1 MSRKTFKRILSIG
14 VCTLV
19 LSMSLYYTEK
29 AHAIAG
35 PSDRQ
40 YVENPNPHI
49 IVNVTGTDQN
59 GNSILPHYIEVNVKM
74 GQTLSKEEILDY
86 IARNLN
92 SSVGGESKNV
102 QYSNIEFNESAYLK
116 RQLDDGKTEE
126 IAIDNDGVTV
136 PKDGPNKFWIDVP
149 VTCTVT
155 PIVTETHEVRW
166 GTPVAISHRIYF
178 VEESSGKVLDE
189 YTNLHTADSELNGY
203 RVGDYITDYALSKSA
218 YEAFLNSRL
227 DKEGY
232 KLQHRISTNVRQ
244 NLQIN
249 KLIFNYDFNEE
260 NIYYQIGNIRPLL
273 SRSSA
278 EVESDIITERYYVS
292 KNAKSL
298 ARTESTIS
306 IKMVDAKTEQPLFN
320 HTLTGYQLV
329 TVSHVYNRLFEENL
343 IPTTKS
349 GERYFIQNM
358 KKTAEQ
364 EYTVYLSETPYSKEN
379 APVISYDAR
388 PVDWDYHSGASGSLE
403 NQPNIYTEED
413 STEFLGNKPQAA
425 CYPNK
430 QFACENTDSKYNY
443 SYLEK

>member
-74 GQTLSKEEILDY
+74 GQTLSKKEILDY

-102 QYSNIEFNESAYLK
+102 QYSNIEFKESAYLK

-126 IAIDNDGVTV
+126 IAIDNDGVII

-149 VTCTVT
+149 VTCTVNSIT
-155 PIVTETHEVRW
+155 PKLHKVEW
-166 GTPVAISHRIYF
+166 GTPISVLHYIQF
-178 VEESSGKVLDE
+178 VDKTTGKTLEDFKTIDFAE
-189 YTNLHTADSELNGY
+189 IDLGIRHTGDS
-203 RVGDYITDYALSKSA
+203 ITDKELYNSA
-218 YEAFLNSRL
+218 YSAFLRSKL
-227 DKEGY
+227 TKQGY
-232 KLQHRISTNVRQ
+232 QFQYRISTDVQQ
-244 NLQIN
+244 NLQVTK
-249 KLIFNYDFNEE
+249 KLYNYDVNEE
-260 NIYYQIGNIRPLL
+260 LIHYQIENNRPTLNL
-273 SRSSA
+273 SNEA
-278 EVESDIITERYYVS
+278 ETDIFFERYYVS
-292 KNAKSL
+292 RDGDSL

-320 HTLTGYQLV
+320 HTLTGYQLS
-329 TVSHVYNRLFEENL
+329 TVSNIYNRLFEENL

-349 GERYFIQNM
+349 GEKYFIQNM

-364 EYTVYLSETPYSKEN
+364 EYTVYLSETPYSEEN

>member
-1 MSRKTFKRILSIG
+1 
-14 VCTLV
+14 
-19 LSMSLYYTEK
+19 MSLYYTEK

-40 YVENPNPHI
+40 YVEKPNPHI

-102 QYSNIEFNESAYLK
+102 QYSNIEFKESAYLK
-116 RQLDDGKTEE
+116 RQLDDRKIEE

-149 VTCTVT
+149 VTCTVNSIT
-155 PIVTETHEVRW
+155 PKLHKVEW
-166 GTPVAISHRIYF
+166 GTPISVLHYVQF
-178 VEESSGKVLDE
+178 VDKTTGKTLEDFKTIDFAE
-189 YTNLHTADSELNGY
+189 IDLGIRHTGDSITGKELYN
-203 RVGDYITDYALSKSA
+203 SA
-218 YEAFLNSRL
+218 YSAFLRSKL
-227 DKEGY
+227 TKQGY
-232 KLQHRISTNVRQ
+232 QFQYRISTDVQQ
-244 NLQIN
+244 NLQVTK
-249 KLIFNYDFNEE
+249 KLYNYDVNEE
-260 NIYYQIGNIRPLL
+260 LINYQIENNRPTLNL
-273 SRSSA
+273 SNEA
-278 EVESDIITERYYVS
+278 ETDIFFERYYVS
-292 KNAKSL
+292 RDGDSL

-306 IKMVDAKTEQPLFN
+306 IKMVDSKTEQALFN
-320 HTLTGYQLV
+320 HTLTGYQLA
-329 TVSHVYNRLFEENL
+329 TVSNVYNRLFEENL

-349 GERYFIQNM
+349 GEKYFIQNM

-430 QFACENTDSKYNY
+430 QFACENTDSTYNY

>member
-74 GQTLSKEEILDY
+74 GQTLSKKEILDY

-102 QYSNIEFNESAYLK
+102 QYSNIEFKESAYLK

-149 VTCTVT
+149 VTCTVNSIT
-155 PIVTETHEVRW
+155 PKLHKVEW
-166 GTPVAISHRIYF
+166 GTPISVLHYVQF
-178 VEESSGKVLDE
+178 VDKTTGKTLEDFKTIDFAE
-189 YTNLHTADSELNGY
+189 IDLGIRHTGDS
-203 RVGDYITDYALSKSA
+203 ITDKELYNSA
-218 YEAFLNSRL
+218 YSAFLRSKL
-227 DKEGY
+227 TKQGY
-232 KLQHRISTNVRQ
+232 QFQYRISTDVQQ
-244 NLQIN
+244 NLQVTK
-249 KLIFNYDFNEE
+249 KLYNYDVNEE
-260 NIYYQIGNIRPLL
+260 LINYQIENNRPTLNL
-273 SRSSA
+273 SNEA
-278 EVESDIITERYYVS
+278 ETDIFFERYYVS
-292 KNAKSL
+292 RDGDSL

-320 HTLTGYQLV
+320 HTLTGYQLS
-329 TVSHVYNRLFEENL
+329 TVSNVYNRLFEENL

-349 GERYFIQNM
+349 GEKYFIQNM

-364 EYTVYLSETPYSKEN
+364 EYTVYLSETPYSEEN

-413 STEFLGNKPQAA
+413 ST
-425 CYPNK
+425 K
-430 QFACENTDSKYNY
+430 QTSILFFGIVDIYNRLDSLN
-443 SYLEK
+443 L

>member
-1 MSRKTFKRILSIG
+1 
-14 VCTLV
+14 
-19 LSMSLYYTEK
+19 MSLYYTEK

-74 GQTLSKEEILDY
+74 GQTLSKKEILDY

-102 QYSNIEFNESAYLK
+102 QYSNIEFKESAYLK

-126 IAIDNDGVTV
+126 IAIDNDGVII

-149 VTCTVT
+149 VTCTVNSIT
-155 PIVTETHEVRW
+155 PKLHKVEW
-166 GTPVAISHRIYF
+166 GTPISVLHYIQF
-178 VEESSGKVLDE
+178 VDKTTGKTLEDFKTIDFAE
-189 YTNLHTADSELNGY
+189 IDLGIRHTGDS
-203 RVGDYITDYALSKSA
+203 ITDKELYNSA
-218 YEAFLNSRL
+218 YSAFLRSKL
-227 DKEGY
+227 TKQGY
-232 KLQHRISTNVRQ
+232 QFQYRISTDVQQ
-244 NLQIN
+244 NLQVTK
-249 KLIFNYDFNEE
+249 KLYNYDVNEE
-260 NIYYQIGNIRPLL
+260 LINYQIENNRPTLNL
-273 SRSSA
+273 SNEA
-278 EVESDIITERYYVS
+278 ETDIFFERYYIS
-292 KNAKSL
+292 RDGDSL

-320 HTLTGYQLV
+320 HTLTGYQLS
-329 TVSHVYNRLFEENL
+329 TVSNIYNRLFEENL

-349 GERYFIQNM
+349 GEKYFIQNM

-364 EYTVYLSETPYSKEN
+364 EYTVYLSETPYSEEN

>member
-1 MSRKTFKRILSIG
+1 
-14 VCTLV
+14 
-19 LSMSLYYTEK
+19 MSLYYTEK

-74 GQTLSKEEILDY
+74 GQTLSKKEILDY

-102 QYSNIEFNESAYLK
+102 QYSNIEFKESAYLK

-126 IAIDNDGVTV
+126 IAIDNDSVTV

-149 VTCTVT
+149 VTCTVNSIT
-155 PIVTETHEVRW
+155 PKLHKVEW
-166 GTPVAISHRIYF
+166 GTPISVLHYVQF
-178 VEESSGKVLDE
+178 VDKTTGKTLEDFKTIDFAE
-189 YTNLHTADSELNGY
+189 IDLGIRHTGDS
-203 RVGDYITDYALSKSA
+203 ITDKELYNSA
-218 YEAFLNSRL
+218 YSAFLRSKL
-227 DKEGY
+227 TKQGY
-232 KLQHRISTNVRQ
+232 QFQYRISTDVQQ
-244 NLQIN
+244 NLQVTK
-249 KLIFNYDFNEE
+249 KLYNYDVNEE
-260 NIYYQIGNIRPLL
+260 LINYQIENNRPTLNL
-273 SRSSA
+273 SNEA
-278 EVESDIITERYYVS
+278 ETDIFFERYYVS
-292 KNAKSL
+292 RDGDSL

-306 IKMVDAKTEQPLFN
+306 IKMVDAKTEQALFN
-320 HTLTGYQLV
+320 HTLTGYQLA
-329 TVSHVYNRLFEENL
+329 TVSNVYNRLFEENL

-349 GERYFIQNM
+349 GEKYFIQNM

-364 EYTVYLSETPYSKEN
+364 EYTVYLSEIPYSKEN

>member
-74 GQTLSKEEILDY
+74 GQTLSKKEILDY

-102 QYSNIEFNESAYLK
+102 QYSNIEFMESAYLK

-126 IAIDNDGVTV
+126 IAIDNDGVII

-149 VTCTVT
+149 VTCTVNSIT
-155 PIVTETHEVRW
+155 PKLHKVEW
-166 GTPVAISHRIYF
+166 GTPISVLHYIQF
-178 VEESSGKVLDE
+178 VDKTTGKTLEDFKTIDFAE
-189 YTNLHTADSELNGY
+189 IDLGIRHTGDS
-203 RVGDYITDYALSKSA
+203 ITDKELYNSA
-218 YEAFLNSRL
+218 YSAFLRSKL
-227 DKEGY
+227 TKQGY
-232 KLQHRISTNVRQ
+232 QFQYRISTDVQQ
-244 NLQIN
+244 NLQVTK
-249 KLIFNYDFNEE
+249 KLYNYDVNEE
-260 NIYYQIGNIRPLL
+260 LINYQIENNRPTLNL
-273 SRSSA
+273 SNEA
-278 EVESDIITERYYVS
+278 ETDIFFERYYVS
-292 KNAKSL
+292 RDGDSL

-320 HTLTGYQLV
+320 HTLTGYQLS
-329 TVSHVYNRLFEENL
+329 TVSNIYNRLFEENL

-349 GERYFIQNM
+349 GEKYFIQNM

-364 EYTVYLSETPYSKEN
+364 EYTVYLSETPYSEEN

>member
-40 YVENPNPHI
+40 YVEKPNPHI

-102 QYSNIEFNESAYLK
+102 QYSNIEFKESAYLK
-116 RQLDDGKTEE
+116 RQLDDRKIEE

-149 VTCTVT
+149 VTCTVNSIT
-155 PIVTETHEVRW
+155 PKLHKVEW
-166 GTPVAISHRIYF
+166 GTPISVLHYVQF
-178 VEESSGKVLDE
+178 VDKTTGKTLEDFKTIDFAE
-189 YTNLHTADSELNGY
+189 IDLGIRHTGDS
-203 RVGDYITDYALSKSA
+203 ITDKELYNSA
-218 YEAFLNSRL
+218 YSAFLRSKL
-227 DKEGY
+227 TKQGY
-232 KLQHRISTNVRQ
+232 QFQYRISTDVQQ
-244 NLQIN
+244 NLQVTK
-249 KLIFNYDFNEE
+249 KLYNYDVNEE
-260 NIYYQIGNIRPLL
+260 LINYQIENNRPTLNL
-273 SRSSA
+273 SNEA
-278 EVESDIITERYYVS
+278 ETDIFFERYYVS
-292 KNAKSL
+292 RDGDSL

-306 IKMVDAKTEQPLFN
+306 IKMVDSKTEQALFN
-320 HTLTGYQLV
+320 HTLTGYQLAI
-329 TVSHVYNRLFEENL
+329 VSNVYNRLFEENL

-349 GERYFIQNM
+349 GEKYFIQNM

-430 QFACENTDSKYNY
+430 QFACENTDSTYNY

>member
-1 MSRKTFKRILSIG
+1 
-14 VCTLV
+14 
-19 LSMSLYYTEK
+19 MSLYYTEK

-74 GQTLSKEEILDY
+74 GQTLSKKEILDY

-102 QYSNIEFNESAYLK
+102 QYSNIEFKESAYLK
-116 RQLDDGKTEE
+116 RQLDDRKIEE

-149 VTCTVT
+149 VTCTVNSIT
-155 PIVTETHEVRW
+155 PKLHKVEW
-166 GTPVAISHRIYF
+166 GTPISVLHYVQF
-178 VEESSGKVLDE
+178 VDKTTGKTLEDFKTIDFAE
-189 YTNLHTADSELNGY
+189 IDLGIRHTGDS
-203 RVGDYITDYALSKSA
+203 ITDKELYNSA
-218 YEAFLNSRL
+218 YSAFLRSKL
-227 DKEGY
+227 TKQGY
-232 KLQHRISTNVRQ
+232 QFQYRISTDVQQ
-244 NLQIN
+244 NLQVTK
-249 KLIFNYDFNEE
+249 KLYNYDVNEE
-260 NIYYQIGNIRPLL
+260 LINYQIENNRPTLNL
-273 SRSSA
+273 SNEA
-278 EVESDIITERYYVS
+278 ETDIFFERYYVS
-292 KNAKSL
+292 RDGDSL

-320 HTLTGYQLV
+320 HTLTGYQLS
-329 TVSHVYNRLFEENL
+329 TVSNVYNRLFEENL

-349 GERYFIQNM
+349 GEKYFIQNM

-364 EYTVYLSETPYSKEN
+364 EYTVYLAETPYSEEN

>member
-1 MSRKTFKRILSIG
+1 
-14 VCTLV
+14 
-19 LSMSLYYTEK
+19 MSLYYTEK

-74 GQTLSKEEILDY
+74 GQTLSKKEILDY

-102 QYSNIEFNESAYLK
+102 QYSNIEFKESAYLK

-149 VTCTVT
+149 VTCTVNSIT
-155 PIVTETHEVRW
+155 PKLHKVEW
-166 GTPVAISHRIYF
+166 GTPISVLHYVQF
-178 VEESSGKVLDE
+178 VDKTTGKTLEDFKTIDFAE
-189 YTNLHTADSELNGY
+189 IDLGIRHTGDS
-203 RVGDYITDYALSKSA
+203 ITDKELYNSA
-218 YEAFLNSRL
+218 YSAFLRSKL
-227 DKEGY
+227 TKQGY
-232 KLQHRISTNVRQ
+232 QFQYRISTDVQQ
-244 NLQIN
+244 NLQVTK
-249 KLIFNYDFNEE
+249 KLYNYDVNEE
-260 NIYYQIGNIRPLL
+260 LINYQIENNRPTLNL
-273 SRSSA
+273 SNEA
-278 EVESDIITERYYVS
+278 ETDIFFERYYVS
-292 KNAKSL
+292 RDGDSL

-306 IKMVDAKTEQPLFN
+306 IKMVDAKTKQPLFN
-320 HTLTGYQLV
+320 HTLTGYQLA
-329 TVSHVYNRLFEENL
+329 TVSNVYNRLFEENL

-349 GERYFIQNM
+349 GEKYFIQNM

-364 EYTVYLSETPYSKEN
+364 EYTVYLSEIPYSKEN

>member
-1 MSRKTFKRILSIG
+1 
-14 VCTLV
+14 
-19 LSMSLYYTEK
+19 MSLYYTEK
-29 AHAIAG
+29 VHAIAG

-40 YVENPNPHI
+40 YVEKPNPHI

-102 QYSNIEFNESAYLK
+102 QYSNIEFKESAYLK
-116 RQLDDGKTEE
+116 RQLDDRKIEE

-149 VTCTVT
+149 VTCTVNSIT
-155 PIVTETHEVRW
+155 PKLHKVEW
-166 GTPVAISHRIYF
+166 GTPISVLHYVQF
-178 VEESSGKVLDE
+178 VDKTTGKTLEDFKTIDFAE
-189 YTNLHTADSELNGY
+189 IDLGIRHTGDS
-203 RVGDYITDYALSKSA
+203 ITDKELYNSA
-218 YEAFLNSRL
+218 YSAFLRSKL
-227 DKEGY
+227 TKQGY
-232 KLQHRISTNVRQ
+232 QFQYRISTDVQQ
-244 NLQIN
+244 NLQVTK
-249 KLIFNYDFNEE
+249 KLYNYDVNEE
-260 NIYYQIGNIRPLL
+260 LINYQIENNRPTLNL
-273 SRSSA
+273 SNEA
-278 EVESDIITERYYVS
+278 ETDIFFERYYVS
-292 KNAKSL
+292 RDGDSL

-306 IKMVDAKTEQPLFN
+306 IKMVDSKTEQALFN
-320 HTLTGYQLV
+320 HTLTGYQLA
-329 TVSHVYNRLFEENL
+329 TVSNVYNRLFEENL

-349 GERYFIQNM
+349 GEKYFIQNM

-430 QFACENTDSKYNY
+430 QFACENTDSTYNY

>member
-40 YVENPNPHI
+40 YVEKPNPHI

-102 QYSNIEFNESAYLK
+102 QYSNIEFKESAYLK
-116 RQLDDGKTEE
+116 RQLDDRKIEE

-149 VTCTVT
+149 VTCTVNSIT
-155 PIVTETHEVRW
+155 PKLHKVEW
-166 GTPVAISHRIYF
+166 GTPISVLHYVQF
-178 VEESSGKVLDE
+178 VDKTTGKTLEDFKTIDFAE
-189 YTNLHTADSELNGY
+189 IDLGIRHTGDS
-203 RVGDYITDYALSKSA
+203 ITDKELYNSA
-218 YEAFLNSRL
+218 YSAFLRSKL
-227 DKEGY
+227 TKQGY
-232 KLQHRISTNVRQ
+232 QFQYRISTDVQQ
-244 NLQIN
+244 NLQVTK
-249 KLIFNYDFNEE
+249 KLYNYDVNEE
-260 NIYYQIGNIRPLL
+260 LINYQIENNRPTLNL
-273 SRSSA
+273 SNEA
-278 EVESDIITERYYVS
+278 ETDIFFERYYVS
-292 KNAKSL
+292 RDGDSL

-306 IKMVDAKTEQPLFN
+306 IKMVDSKTEQALFN
-320 HTLTGYQLV
+320 HTLTGYQLA
-329 TVSHVYNRLFEENL
+329 TVSNVYNRLFEENL

-349 GERYFIQNM
+349 GEKYFIQNM

-403 NQPNIYTEED
+403 NQPNIYTEEY

-430 QFACENTDSKYNY
+430 QFACENTDSTYNY

>member
-1 MSRKTFKRILSIG
+1 
-14 VCTLV
+14 
-19 LSMSLYYTEK
+19 MSLYYTEK

-74 GQTLSKEEILDY
+74 GQTLSKKEILDY

-102 QYSNIEFNESAYLK
+102 QYSNIEFKESAYLK

-126 IAIDNDGVTV
+126 IAIDNDGVII

-149 VTCTVT
+149 VTCTVNSIT
-155 PIVTETHEVRW
+155 PKLHKVEW
-166 GTPVAISHRIYF
+166 GTPISVLHYIQF
-178 VEESSGKVLDE
+178 VDKTTGKTLEDFKTIDFAE
-189 YTNLHTADSELNGY
+189 IDLGIRHTGDS
-203 RVGDYITDYALSKSA
+203 ITDKELYNSA
-218 YEAFLNSRL
+218 YSAFLRSKL
-227 DKEGY
+227 TKQGY
-232 KLQHRISTNVRQ
+232 QFQYRISTDVQQ
-244 NLQIN
+244 NLQVTK
-249 KLIFNYDFNEE
+249 KLYNYDVNEE
-260 NIYYQIGNIRPLL
+260 LINYQIENNRPTLNL
-273 SRSSA
+273 SNEA
-278 EVESDIITERYYVS
+278 ETDIFFERYYVS
-292 KNAKSL
+292 RDGDSL

-320 HTLTGYQLV
+320 HTLTGYQLS
-329 TVSHVYNRLFEENL
+329 TVSNIYNRLFEENL

-349 GERYFIQNM
+349 EEKYFIQNM

-364 EYTVYLSETPYSKEN
+364 EYTVYLSETPYSEEN

>member
-74 GQTLSKEEILDY
+74 GQTLSKKEILDY

-102 QYSNIEFNESAYLK
+102 QYSNIEFKESAYLK

-149 VTCTVT
+149 VTCTVNSIT
-155 PIVTETHEVRW
+155 PKLHKVEW
-166 GTPVAISHRIYF
+166 GTPISVLHYVQF
-178 VEESSGKVLDE
+178 VDKTTGKTLEDFKTIDFAE
-189 YTNLHTADSELNGY
+189 IDLGIRHTGDS
-203 RVGDYITDYALSKSA
+203 ITDKELYNSA
-218 YEAFLNSRL
+218 YSAFLRSKL
-227 DKEGY
+227 TKQGY
-232 KLQHRISTNVRQ
+232 QFQYRISTDVQQ
-244 NLQIN
+244 NLQVTK
-249 KLIFNYDFNEE
+249 KLYNYDVNEE
-260 NIYYQIGNIRPLL
+260 LINYQIENNRPTLNL
-273 SRSSA
+273 SNEA
-278 EVESDIITERYYVS
+278 ETDIFFERYYVS
-292 KNAKSL
+292 RDGDSL

-320 HTLTGYQLV
+320 HTLTGYQLS
-329 TVSHVYNRLFEENL
+329 TVSNVYNRLFEENL

-349 GERYFIQNM
+349 GEKYFIQNM

-364 EYTVYLSETPYSKEN
+364 EYTVYLSETPYSEEN

-413 STEFLGNKPQAA
+413 STEFLVNKPQAA

>member
-74 GQTLSKEEILDY
+74 GQTLSKKEILDY

-102 QYSNIEFNESAYLK
+102 QYSNIEFKESAYLK

-149 VTCTVT
+149 VTCTVNSIT
-155 PIVTETHEVRW
+155 PKLHKVEW
-166 GTPVAISHRIYF
+166 GTPISVLHYVQF
-178 VEESSGKVLDE
+178 VDKTTGKTLEDFKTIDFAE
-189 YTNLHTADSELNGY
+189 IDLGIRHTGDS
-203 RVGDYITDYALSKSA
+203 ITDKELYNSA
-218 YEAFLNSRL
+218 YSAFLRSKL
-227 DKEGY
+227 TKQGY
-232 KLQHRISTNVRQ
+232 QFQYRISTDVQQ
-244 NLQIN
+244 NLQVTK
-249 KLIFNYDFNEE
+249 KLYNYDVNEE
-260 NIYYQIGNIRPLL
+260 LINYQIENNRPTLNL
-273 SRSSA
+273 SNEA
-278 EVESDIITERYYVS
+278 ETDIFFERYYVS
-292 KNAKSL
+292 RDGDSL

-306 IKMVDAKTEQPLFN
+306 IKMVDAKTEQALFN
-320 HTLTGYQLV
+320 HTLTGYQLA
-329 TVSHVYNRLFEENL
+329 TVSNVYNRLFEENL

-349 GERYFIQNM
+349 GEKYFIQNM

-364 EYTVYLSETPYSKEN
+364 EYTVYLSEIPYSKEN

>member
-74 GQTLSKEEILDY
+74 GQTLSKKEILDY

-102 QYSNIEFNESAYLK
+102 QYSNIEFKESAYLK

-126 IAIDNDGVTV
+126 IAIDNDGVII

-149 VTCTVT
+149 VTCTVNSIT
-155 PIVTETHEVRW
+155 PKLHKVEW
-166 GTPVAISHRIYF
+166 GTPISVLHYIQF
-178 VEESSGKVLDE
+178 VDKTTGKTLEDFKTIDFAE
-189 YTNLHTADSELNGY
+189 IDLGIRHTGDS
-203 RVGDYITDYALSKSA
+203 ITDKELYNSA
-218 YEAFLNSRL
+218 YSAFLRSKL
-227 DKEGY
+227 TKQGY
-232 KLQHRISTNVRQ
+232 QFQYRISTDVQQ
-244 NLQIN
+244 NLQVTK
-249 KLIFNYDFNEE
+249 KLYNYDVNEE
-260 NIYYQIGNIRPLL
+260 LINYQIENNRPTLNL
-273 SRSSA
+273 SNEA
-278 EVESDIITERYYVS
+278 ETDIFFERYYVS
-292 KNAKSL
+292 RDGDSL

-320 HTLTGYQLV
+320 YTLTGYQLS
-329 TVSHVYNRLFEENL
+329 TVSNIYNRLFEENL

-349 GERYFIQNM
+349 GEKYFIQNM

-364 EYTVYLSETPYSKEN
+364 EYTVYLSETPYSEEN

>member
-74 GQTLSKEEILDY
+74 GQTLSKKEILDY

-102 QYSNIEFNESAYLK
+102 QYSNIEFKESAYLK

-136 PKDGPNKFWIDVP
+136 PKDGPNKFWIDVS
-149 VTCTVT
+149 VTCTVNSIT
-155 PIVTETHEVRW
+155 PKLHKVEW
-166 GTPVAISHRIYF
+166 GTPISVLHYVQF
-178 VEESSGKVLDE
+178 VDKTTGKTLEDFKTIDFAE
-189 YTNLHTADSELNGY
+189 IDLGIRHTGDS
-203 RVGDYITDYALSKSA
+203 ITDKELYNSA
-218 YEAFLNSRL
+218 YSAFLRSKL
-227 DKEGY
+227 TKQGY
-232 KLQHRISTNVRQ
+232 QFQYRISTDVQQ
-244 NLQIN
+244 NLQVTK
-249 KLIFNYDFNEE
+249 KLYNYDVNEE
-260 NIYYQIGNIRPLL
+260 LINYQIENNRPTLNL
-273 SRSSA
+273 SNEA
-278 EVESDIITERYYVS
+278 ETDIFFERYYVS
-292 KNAKSL
+292 RDGDSL

-320 HTLTGYQLV
+320 HTLTGYQLS
-329 TVSHVYNRLFEENL
+329 TVSNVYNRLFEENL

-349 GERYFIQNM
+349 GEKYFIQNM

-364 EYTVYLSETPYSKEN
+364 EYTVYLSETPYSEEN

>member
-40 YVENPNPHI
+40 YVEKPNPHI

-102 QYSNIEFNESAYLK
+102 QYSNIEFKESAYLK
-116 RQLDDGKTEE
+116 RQLDDRKIEE

-149 VTCTVT
+149 VTCTVNSIT
-155 PIVTETHEVRW
+155 PKLHKVEW
-166 GTPVAISHRIYF
+166 GTPISVLHYVQF
-178 VEESSGKVLDE
+178 VDKTTGKTLEDFKTIDFAE
-189 YTNLHTADSELNGY
+189 IDLGIRHTGDS
-203 RVGDYITDYALSKSA
+203 ITDKELYNSA
-218 YEAFLNSRL
+218 YSAFLRSKL
-227 DKEGY
+227 TKQGY
-232 KLQHRISTNVRQ
+232 QFQYRISTDVQQ
-244 NLQIN
+244 NLQVTK
-249 KLIFNYDFNEE
+249 KLYNYDVNEE
-260 NIYYQIGNIRPLL
+260 LINYQIENNRPTLNL
-273 SRSSA
+273 SNEA
-278 EVESDIITERYYVS
+278 ETDIFFERYYVS
-292 KNAKSL
+292 RDGDSL

-306 IKMVDAKTEQPLFN
+306 IKMVDSKTEQALFN
-320 HTLTGYQLV
+320 HTLTGYQLA
-329 TVSHVYNRLFEENL
+329 TVSNVYNRLFEENL

-349 GERYFIQNM
+349 GEKYFIQNM
-358 KKTAEQ
+358 KKTTEQ

-430 QFACENTDSKYNY
+430 QFACENTDSTYNY

>member
-40 YVENPNPHI
+40 YVEKPNPHI

-102 QYSNIEFNESAYLK
+102 QYSNIEFKESAYLK
-116 RQLDDGKTEE
+116 RQLDDRKIEE

-149 VTCTVT
+149 VTCTVNSIT
-155 PIVTETHEVRW
+155 PKLHKVEW
-166 GTPVAISHRIYF
+166 GTPISVLHYVQF
-178 VEESSGKVLDE
+178 VDKTTGKTLEDFKTIDFAE
-189 YTNLHTADSELNGY
+189 IDLGIRHTGDS
-203 RVGDYITDYALSKSA
+203 ITDKELYNSA
-218 YEAFLNSRL
+218 YSAFLRSKL
-227 DKEGY
+227 TKQGY
-232 KLQHRISTNVRQ
+232 QFQYRISTDVQQ
-244 NLQIN
+244 NLQVTK
-249 KLIFNYDFNEE
+249 KLYNYDVNEE
-260 NIYYQIGNIRPLL
+260 LINYQIENNRPTLNL
-273 SRSSA
+273 SNDA
-278 EVESDIITERYYVS
+278 ETDIFFERYYVS
-292 KNAKSL
+292 RDGDSL

-306 IKMVDAKTEQPLFN
+306 IKMVDSKTEQALFN
-320 HTLTGYQLV
+320 HTLTGYQLA
-329 TVSHVYNRLFEENL
+329 TVSNVYNRLFEENL

-349 GERYFIQNM
+349 GEKYFIQNM

-430 QFACENTDSKYNY
+430 QFACENTDSTYNY

>member
-74 GQTLSKEEILDY
+74 GQTLSKKEILDY

-102 QYSNIEFNESAYLK
+102 QYSNIEFKESAYLK

-126 IAIDNDGVTV
+126 IAIDNDGVII

-149 VTCTVT
+149 VTCTVNSIT
-155 PIVTETHEVRW
+155 PKLHKVEW
-166 GTPVAISHRIYF
+166 GTPISVLHYIQF
-178 VEESSGKVLDE
+178 VDKTTGKTLEDFKTIDFAE
-189 YTNLHTADSELNGY
+189 IDLGIRHTGDS
-203 RVGDYITDYALSKSA
+203 ITDKELYNSA
-218 YEAFLNSRL
+218 YSAFLRSKL
-227 DKEGY
+227 TKQGY
-232 KLQHRISTNVRQ
+232 QFQYRISTDVQQ
-244 NLQIN
+244 NLQVTK
-249 KLIFNYDFNEE
+249 KLYNYDVNEE
-260 NIYYQIGNIRPLL
+260 LINYQIENNRPTLNL
-273 SRSSA
+273 SNEA
-278 EVESDIITERYYVS
+278 ETDIFFERYYVS
-292 KNAKSL
+292 RDGDSL

-320 HTLTGYQLV
+320 HTLMGYQLS
-329 TVSHVYNRLFEENL
+329 TVSNIYNRLFEENL

-349 GERYFIQNM
+349 GEKYFIQNM

-364 EYTVYLSETPYSKEN
+364 EYTVYLSETPYSEEN

>member
-1 MSRKTFKRILSIG
+1 
-14 VCTLV
+14 
-19 LSMSLYYTEK
+19 MSLYYTEK

-74 GQTLSKEEILDY
+74 GQTLSKKEILDY

-102 QYSNIEFNESAYLK
+102 QYSNIEFKESAYLK

-126 IAIDNDGVTV
+126 IAIDNDGVTI

-149 VTCTVT
+149 VTCTVNSIT
-155 PIVTETHEVRW
+155 PKLHKVEW
-166 GTPVAISHRIYF
+166 GTPISVLHYIQF
-178 VEESSGKVLDE
+178 VDKTTGKTLEDFK
-189 YTNLHTADSELNGY
+189 TIDFAKIDLGIRHTGDS
-203 RVGDYITDYALSKSA
+203 ITDKELYNSA
-218 YEAFLNSRL
+218 YSAFLRSKL
-227 DKEGY
+227 TKQGY
-232 KLQHRISTNVRQ
+232 QFQYRISTDVQQ
-244 NLQIN
+244 NLQVTK
-249 KLIFNYDFNEE
+249 KLYNYDVNEE
-260 NIYYQIGNIRPLL
+260 LINYQIENNRPTLNL
-273 SRSSA
+273 SNEA
-278 EVESDIITERYYVS
+278 ETDIFFERYYVS
-292 KNAKSL
+292 RDGDSL

-320 HTLTGYQLV
+320 HTLTGYQLS
-329 TVSHVYNRLFEENL
+329 TVSNVYNRLFEENL

-349 GERYFIQNM
+349 GEKYFIQNM

-364 EYTVYLSETPYSKEN
+364 EYTVYLSETPYSEEN

>member
-1 MSRKTFKRILSIG
+1 
-14 VCTLV
+14 
-19 LSMSLYYTEK
+19 MSLYYTEK

-74 GQTLSKEEILDY
+74 GQTLSKKEILDY

-102 QYSNIEFNESAYLK
+102 QYSNIEFKESAYLK

-126 IAIDNDGVTV
+126 IAIDNDGVTI

-149 VTCTVT
+149 VTCTVNSIT
-155 PIVTETHEVRW
+155 PKLHKVEW
-166 GTPVAISHRIYF
+166 GTPISVLHYIQF
-178 VEESSGKVLDE
+178 VDKTTGKTLEDFKTIDFAE
-189 YTNLHTADSELNGY
+189 IDLGIRHTSDS
-203 RVGDYITDYALSKSA
+203 ITDKELYNSA
-218 YEAFLNSRL
+218 YSAFLRSKL
-227 DKEGY
+227 TKQGY
-232 KLQHRISTNVRQ
+232 QFQYRISTDVQQ
-244 NLQIN
+244 NLQVTK
-249 KLIFNYDFNEE
+249 KLYNYDVNEE
-260 NIYYQIGNIRPLL
+260 LINYQIENNRPTLNL
-273 SRSSA
+273 SNEA
-278 EVESDIITERYYVS
+278 ETDIFFERYYVS
-292 KNAKSL
+292 RDGDSL

-320 HTLTGYQLV
+320 HTLTGYQLS
-329 TVSHVYNRLFEENL
+329 TVSNVYNRLFEENL

-349 GERYFIQNM
+349 GEKYFIQNM

-364 EYTVYLSETPYSKEN
+364 EYTVYLSETPYSEEN

>member
-74 GQTLSKEEILDY
+74 GQTLSKKEILDY

-102 QYSNIEFNESAYLK
+102 QYSNIEFKESAYLK

-149 VTCTVT
+149 VTCTVNSIT
-155 PIVTETHEVRW
+155 PKLHKVEW
-166 GTPVAISHRIYF
+166 GTPISVLHYVQF
-178 VEESSGKVLDE
+178 VDKTTGKTLEDFKTIDFAE
-189 YTNLHTADSELNGY
+189 IDLGIRHTGDS
-203 RVGDYITDYALSKSA
+203 ITDKELYNSA
-218 YEAFLNSRL
+218 YSAFLRSKL
-227 DKEGY
+227 TKQGY
-232 KLQHRISTNVRQ
+232 QFQYRISTDVQQ
-244 NLQIN
+244 NLQVTK
-249 KLIFNYDFNEE
+249 KLYNYDVNEE
-260 NIYYQIGNIRPLL
+260 LINYQIENNRPTLNL
-273 SRSSA
+273 SNEA
-278 EVESDIITERYYVS
+278 ETDIFFERYYVS
-292 KNAKSL
+292 RDGDSL

-320 HTLTGYQLV
+320 HTLTGYQLS
-329 TVSHVYNRLFEENL
+329 TVSNVYNRLFEENL

-349 GERYFIQNM
+349 GEKYFIQNM

-364 EYTVYLSETPYSKEN
+364 EYTVYLSQTPYSEEN

>member
-1 MSRKTFKRILSIG
+1 
-14 VCTLV
+14 
-19 LSMSLYYTEK
+19 MSLYYTEK

-74 GQTLSKEEILDY
+74 GQTLSKKEILDY

-102 QYSNIEFNESAYLK
+102 QYSNIEFKESAYLK

-149 VTCTVT
+149 VTCTVNSIT
-155 PIVTETHEVRW
+155 PKLHKVEW
-166 GTPVAISHRIYF
+166 GTPISVLHYVQF
-178 VEESSGKVLDE
+178 VDKTTGKTLEDFKTIDFAE
-189 YTNLHTADSELNGY
+189 IDLGIRHTGDS
-203 RVGDYITDYALSKSA
+203 ITDKELYNSA
-218 YEAFLNSRL
+218 YSAFLRSKL
-227 DKEGY
+227 TKQGY
-232 KLQHRISTNVRQ
+232 QFQYRISTDVQQ
-244 NLQIN
+244 NLQVTK
-249 KLIFNYDFNEE
+249 KLYNYDVNEE
-260 NIYYQIGNIRPLL
+260 LINYQIENNRPTLNL
-273 SRSSA
+273 SNEA
-278 EVESDIITERYYVS
+278 ETDIFFERYYVS
-292 KNAKSL
+292 RDGDSL

-320 HTLTGYQLV
+320 HTLTGYQLS
-329 TVSHVYNRLFEENL
+329 TVSNVYNRLFEENL

-349 GERYFIQNM
+349 GEKYFIQNM

-364 EYTVYLSETPYSKEN
+364 EYTVYLSETPYSEEN
-379 APVISYDAR
+379 APVISCDAR

>member
-1 MSRKTFKRILSIG
+1 
-14 VCTLV
+14 
-19 LSMSLYYTEK
+19 MSLYYTEK

-74 GQTLSKEEILDY
+74 GQTLSKKEILDY

-102 QYSNIEFNESAYLK
+102 QYSNIEFKESAYLK

-126 IAIDNDGVTV
+126 IAIDNDGVII

-149 VTCTVT
+149 VTCTVNSIT
-155 PIVTETHEVRW
+155 PKLHKVEW
-166 GTPVAISHRIYF
+166 GTPISVLHYIQF
-178 VEESSGKVLDE
+178 VDKTTGKTLEDFKTIDFAE
-189 YTNLHTADSELNGY
+189 IDLGIRHTGDS
-203 RVGDYITDYALSKSA
+203 ITDEELYNSA
-218 YEAFLNSRL
+218 YSAFLRSKL
-227 DKEGY
+227 TKQGY
-232 KLQHRISTNVRQ
+232 QFQYRISTDVQQ
-244 NLQIN
+244 NLQVTK
-249 KLIFNYDFNEE
+249 KLYNYDVNEE
-260 NIYYQIGNIRPLL
+260 LINYQIENNRPTLNL
-273 SRSSA
+273 SNEA
-278 EVESDIITERYYVS
+278 ETDIFFERYYVS
-292 KNAKSL
+292 RDGDSL

-320 HTLTGYQLV
+320 HTLTGYQLS
-329 TVSHVYNRLFEENL
+329 TVSNIYNRLFEENL

-349 GERYFIQNM
+349 GEKYFIQNM

-364 EYTVYLSETPYSKEN
+364 EYTVYLSETPYSEEN

>member
-74 GQTLSKEEILDY
+74 GQTLSKKEILDY

-102 QYSNIEFNESAYLK
+102 QYSNIEFKESAYLK

-126 IAIDNDGVTV
+126 IAIDNDGVII

-149 VTCTVT
+149 VTCTVNSIT
-155 PIVTETHEVRW
+155 PKLHKVEW
-166 GTPVAISHRIYF
+166 GTPISVLHYIQF
-178 VEESSGKVLDE
+178 VDKTTGKTLEDFKTIDFAE
-189 YTNLHTADSELNGY
+189 IDLGIRHTGDS
-203 RVGDYITDYALSKSA
+203 ITDKELYNSA
-218 YEAFLNSRL
+218 YSAFLRSKL
-227 DKEGY
+227 TKQGY
-232 KLQHRISTNVRQ
+232 QFQYRISTDVQQ
-244 NLQIN
+244 NLQVTK
-249 KLIFNYDFNEE
+249 KLYNYDVNEE
-260 NIYYQIGNIRPLL
+260 LINYQIENNRPTLNL
-273 SRSSA
+273 SNEA
-278 EVESDIITERYYVS
+278 ETDIFFERYYVS
-292 KNAKSL
+292 RDGDSL
-298 ARTESTIS
+298 ARTASTIS

-320 HTLTGYQLV
+320 HTLTGYQLS
-329 TVSHVYNRLFEENL
+329 TVSNIYNRLFEENL

-349 GERYFIQNM
+349 GEKYFIQNM

-364 EYTVYLSETPYSKEN
+364 EYTVYLSETPYSEEN

>member
-40 YVENPNPHI
+40 YVEKPNPHI

-102 QYSNIEFNESAYLK
+102 QYSNIEFKESAYLK
-116 RQLDDGKTEE
+116 RQLDDRKIEE

-149 VTCTVT
+149 VTCTVNSIT
-155 PIVTETHEVRW
+155 PKLHKVEW
-166 GTPVAISHRIYF
+166 GTPISVLHYVQF
-178 VEESSGKVLDE
+178 VDKTTGKTLEDFKTIDFAE
-189 YTNLHTADSELNGY
+189 IDLGIRHTGDS
-203 RVGDYITDYALSKSA
+203 ITDKELYNSA
-218 YEAFLNSRL
+218 YSAFLRSKL
-227 DKEGY
+227 TKQGY
-232 KLQHRISTNVRQ
+232 QFQYRISTDVQQ
-244 NLQIN
+244 NLQVTK
-249 KLIFNYDFNEE
+249 KLYNYDVNEE
-260 NIYYQIGNIRPLL
+260 LINYQIENNRPTLNL
-273 SRSSA
+273 SNEA
-278 EVESDIITERYYVS
+278 ETDIFFERYYVS
-292 KNAKSL
+292 RDGDSL

-306 IKMVDAKTEQPLFN
+306 IKMVDSKTEQALFN
-320 HTLTGYQLV
+320 HTLTGYQLA
-329 TVSHVYNRLFEENL
+329 TVSNVYNRLFEENL

-349 GERYFIQNM
+349 GEKYFIQNM

-413 STEFLGNKPQAA
+413 STEFLGNKPQTA

-430 QFACENTDSKYNY
+430 QFACENTDSTYNY

>member
-74 GQTLSKEEILDY
+74 GQTLSKKEILDY

-102 QYSNIEFNESAYLK
+102 QYSNIEFKESAYLK

-126 IAIDNDGVTV
+126 IAIDNDGVII

-149 VTCTVT
+149 VTCTVNSIT
-155 PIVTETHEVRW
+155 PKLHKVEW
-166 GTPVAISHRIYF
+166 GTPISVLHYIQF
-178 VEESSGKVLDE
+178 VDKTTGKTLEDFKTIDFAE
-189 YTNLHTADSELNGY
+189 IDLGIRHTGDS
-203 RVGDYITDYALSKSA
+203 ITDKELYNSA
-218 YEAFLNSRL
+218 YSAFLRSKL
-227 DKEGY
+227 TKQGY
-232 KLQHRISTNVRQ
+232 QFQYRISTDVQQ
-244 NLQIN
+244 NLQVTK
-249 KLIFNYDFNEE
+249 KLYNYDVNEE
-260 NIYYQIGNIRPLL
+260 LINYQIENNRPTLNL
-273 SRSSA
+273 SNEA
-278 EVESDIITERYYVS
+278 ETDIFFERYYVS
-292 KNAKSL
+292 RDGDSL

-320 HTLTGYQLV
+320 HTLTGYQLS
-329 TVSHVYNRLFEENL
+329 TVSNIYNRLFEENL

-349 GERYFIQNM
+349 GEKYFIQNM

-364 EYTVYLSETPYSKEN
+364 EYTVYLSETPYSEEN
-379 APVISYDAR
+379 TPVISYDAR

>member
-1 MSRKTFKRILSIG
+1 
-14 VCTLV
+14 
-19 LSMSLYYTEK
+19 MSLYYTEK

-74 GQTLSKEEILDY
+74 GQTLSKKEILDY

-102 QYSNIEFNESAYLK
+102 QYSNIEFKESAYLK

-126 IAIDNDGVTV
+126 IAIDNDGVII

-149 VTCTVT
+149 VTCTVNSIT
-155 PIVTETHEVRW
+155 SKLHKVEW
-166 GTPVAISHRIYF
+166 GTPISVLHYIQF
-178 VEESSGKVLDE
+178 VDKTTGKTLEDFKTIDFAE
-189 YTNLHTADSELNGY
+189 IDLGIRHTGDS
-203 RVGDYITDYALSKSA
+203 ITDKELYNSA
-218 YEAFLNSRL
+218 YSAFLRSKL
-227 DKEGY
+227 TKQGY
-232 KLQHRISTNVRQ
+232 QFQYRISTDVQQ
-244 NLQIN
+244 NLQVTK
-249 KLIFNYDFNEE
+249 KLYNYDVNEE
-260 NIYYQIGNIRPLL
+260 LINYQIENNRPTLNL
-273 SRSSA
+273 SNEA
-278 EVESDIITERYYVS
+278 ETDIFFERYYVS
-292 KNAKSL
+292 RDGDSL

-320 HTLTGYQLV
+320 HTLTGYQLS
-329 TVSHVYNRLFEENL
+329 TVSNIYNRLFEENL

-349 GERYFIQNM
+349 GEKYFIQNM

-364 EYTVYLSETPYSKEN
+364 EYTVYLSETPYSEEN

>member
-74 GQTLSKEEILDY
+74 GQTLSKKEILDY

-102 QYSNIEFNESAYLK
+102 QYSNIEFKESAYLK

-126 IAIDNDGVTV
+126 IAIDNDGVTI

-149 VTCTVT
+149 VTCTVNSIT
-155 PIVTETHEVRW
+155 PKLHKVEW
-166 GTPVAISHRIYF
+166 GTPISVLHYIQF
-178 VEESSGKVLDE
+178 VDKTTGKTLEDFKTIDFAE
-189 YTNLHTADSELNGY
+189 IDLGIRHTGDS
-203 RVGDYITDYALSKSA
+203 ITDKELYNSA
-218 YEAFLNSRL
+218 YSAFLRSKL
-227 DKEGY
+227 TKQGY
-232 KLQHRISTNVRQ
+232 QFQYRISTDVQQ
-244 NLQIN
+244 NLQVTK
-249 KLIFNYDFNEE
+249 KLYNYDVNEE
-260 NIYYQIGNIRPLL
+260 LINYQIENNRPTLNL
-273 SRSSA
+273 SNEA
-278 EVESDIITERYYVS
+278 ETDIFFERYYVS
-292 KNAKSL
+292 RDGDSL

-320 HTLTGYQLV
+320 HTLTGYQLS
-329 TVSHVYNRLFEENL
+329 TVSNVYNRLFEENL

-349 GERYFIQNM
+349 GEKYFIQNM

-364 EYTVYLSETPYSKEN
+364 EYTVYLSETPYSEEN

-388 PVDWDYHSGASGSLE
+388 PVDWNYHSGASGSLE

>member
-74 GQTLSKEEILDY
+74 GQTLSKKEILDY

-92 SSVGGESKNV
+92 SSVGVESKNV
-102 QYSNIEFNESAYLK
+102 QYSNIEFKESAYLK

-149 VTCTVT
+149 VTCTVNSIT
-155 PIVTETHEVRW
+155 PKLHKVEW
-166 GTPVAISHRIYF
+166 GTPISVLHYVQF
-178 VEESSGKVLDE
+178 VDKTTGKTLEDFKTIDFAE
-189 YTNLHTADSELNGY
+189 IDLGIRHTGDS
-203 RVGDYITDYALSKSA
+203 ITDKELYNSA
-218 YEAFLNSRL
+218 YSAFLRSKL
-227 DKEGY
+227 TKQGY
-232 KLQHRISTNVRQ
+232 QFQYRISTDVQQ
-244 NLQIN
+244 NLQVTK
-249 KLIFNYDFNEE
+249 KLYNYDVNEE
-260 NIYYQIGNIRPLL
+260 LINYQIENNRPTLNL
-273 SRSSA
+273 SNEA
-278 EVESDIITERYYVS
+278 ETDIFFERYYVS
-292 KNAKSL
+292 RDGDSL

-320 HTLTGYQLV
+320 HTLTGYQLS
-329 TVSHVYNRLFEENL
+329 TVSNVYNRLFEENL

-349 GERYFIQNM
+349 GEKYFIQNM

-364 EYTVYLSETPYSKEN
+364 EYTVYLSETPYSEEN

>member
-74 GQTLSKEEILDY
+74 GQTLSKKEILDY
-86 IARNLN
+86 ITRNLN

-102 QYSNIEFNESAYLK
+102 QYSNIEFKESAYLK

-126 IAIDNDGVTV
+126 IAIDNDGVII

-149 VTCTVT
+149 VTCTVNSIT
-155 PIVTETHEVRW
+155 PKLHKVEW
-166 GTPVAISHRIYF
+166 GTPISVLHYIQF
-178 VEESSGKVLDE
+178 VDKTTGKTLEDFKTIDFAE
-189 YTNLHTADSELNGY
+189 IDLGIRHTGDS
-203 RVGDYITDYALSKSA
+203 ITDKELYNSA
-218 YEAFLNSRL
+218 YSAFLRSKL
-227 DKEGY
+227 TKQGY
-232 KLQHRISTNVRQ
+232 QFQYRISTDVQQ
-244 NLQIN
+244 NLQVTK
-249 KLIFNYDFNEE
+249 KLYNYDVNEE
-260 NIYYQIGNIRPLL
+260 LINYQIENNRPTLNL
-273 SRSSA
+273 SNEA
-278 EVESDIITERYYVS
+278 ETDIFFERYYVS
-292 KNAKSL
+292 RDGDSL

-320 HTLTGYQLV
+320 HTLTGYQLS
-329 TVSHVYNRLFEENL
+329 TVSNIYNRLFEENL

-349 GERYFIQNM
+349 GEKYFIQNM

-364 EYTVYLSETPYSKEN
+364 EYTVYLSETPYSEEN

>member
-74 GQTLSKEEILDY
+74 GQTLSKKEILDY

-102 QYSNIEFNESAYLK
+102 QYSNIEFKESAYLK

-126 IAIDNDGVTV
+126 IAIDNDGVII

-149 VTCTVT
+149 VTCTVNSIT
-155 PIVTETHEVRW
+155 PKLHKVEW
-166 GTPVAISHRIYF
+166 GTPISVLHYVQF
-178 VEESSGKVLDE
+178 VDKTTGKTLEDFKTIDFAE
-189 YTNLHTADSELNGY
+189 IDLGIRHTGDS
-203 RVGDYITDYALSKSA
+203 ITDKELYNSA
-218 YEAFLNSRL
+218 YSAFLRSKL
-227 DKEGY
+227 TKQGY
-232 KLQHRISTNVRQ
+232 QFQYRISTDVQQ
-244 NLQIN
+244 NLQVTK
-249 KLIFNYDFNEE
+249 KLYNYDVNEE
-260 NIYYQIGNIRPLL
+260 LINYQIENNRPTLNL
-273 SRSSA
+273 SNEA
-278 EVESDIITERYYVS
+278 ETDIFFERYYVS
-292 KNAKSL
+292 RDGDSL

-320 HTLTGYQLV
+320 HTLTGYQLS
-329 TVSHVYNRLFEENL
+329 TVSNIYNRLFEENL

-349 GERYFIQNM
+349 GEKYFIQNM

-364 EYTVYLSETPYSKEN
+364 EYTVYLSETPYSEEN

>member
-1 MSRKTFKRILSIG
+1 
-14 VCTLV
+14 
-19 LSMSLYYTEK
+19 MSLYYTEK

-74 GQTLSKEEILDY
+74 GQTLSKKEILDY

-102 QYSNIEFNESAYLK
+102 QYSNIEFKESAYLK

-126 IAIDNDGVTV
+126 IAIDNDGVII

-149 VTCTVT
+149 VTCTVNSIT
-155 PIVTETHEVRW
+155 PKLHKVEW
-166 GTPVAISHRIYF
+166 GTPISVLHYIQF
-178 VEESSGKVLDE
+178 VDKTTGKTLEDFKTIDFAE
-189 YTNLHTADSELNGY
+189 IDLGIRHTGDS
-203 RVGDYITDYALSKSA
+203 ITDKELYNSA
-218 YEAFLNSRL
+218 YSAFLRSKL
-227 DKEGY
+227 TKQGY
-232 KLQHRISTNVRQ
+232 QFQYRISTDVQQ
-244 NLQIN
+244 NLQVTK
-249 KLIFNYDFNEE
+249 KLYNYDVNEE
-260 NIYYQIGNIRPLL
+260 LINYQIENNRPTLNL
-273 SRSSA
+273 SNEA
-278 EVESDIITERYYVS
+278 ETDIFFERYYVS
-292 KNAKSL
+292 RDGDSL

-320 HTLTGYQLV
+320 HTLTGYQLS
-329 TVSHVYNRLFEENL
+329 TVSNIYNRLFEENL

-349 GERYFIQNM
+349 GEKYFIQNM

-364 EYTVYLSETPYSKEN
+364 EYTVYLSETPYSEEN

-403 NQPNIYTEED
+403 NQHNIYTEED

>member
-40 YVENPNPHI
+40 YVEKPNPHI

-102 QYSNIEFNESAYLK
+102 QYSNIEFKESAYLK
-116 RQLDDGKTEE
+116 RQLDDRKIEE

-149 VTCTVT
+149 VTCTVNSITPKLHKVEWDT
-155 PIVTETHEVRW
+155 PISVLHYVQ
-166 GTPVAISHRIYF
+166 F
-178 VEESSGKVLDE
+178 VDKTTGKTLEDFKTIDFAE
-189 YTNLHTADSELNGY
+189 IDLGIRHTGDS
-203 RVGDYITDYALSKSA
+203 ITDKELYNSA
-218 YEAFLNSRL
+218 YSAFLRSKL
-227 DKEGY
+227 TKQGY
-232 KLQHRISTNVRQ
+232 QFQYRISTDVQQ
-244 NLQIN
+244 NLQVTK
-249 KLIFNYDFNEE
+249 KLYNYDVNEE
-260 NIYYQIGNIRPLL
+260 LINYQIENNRPTLNL
-273 SRSSA
+273 SNEA
-278 EVESDIITERYYVS
+278 ETDIFFERYYVS
-292 KNAKSL
+292 RDGDSL

-306 IKMVDAKTEQPLFN
+306 IKMVDSKTEQALFN
-320 HTLTGYQLV
+320 HTLTGYQLA
-329 TVSHVYNRLFEENL
+329 TVSNVYNRLFEENL

-349 GERYFIQNM
+349 GEKYFIQNM

-430 QFACENTDSKYNY
+430 QFACENTDSTYNY

>member
-40 YVENPNPHI
+40 YVEKPNPHI

-102 QYSNIEFNESAYLK
+102 QYSNIEFKESAYLK
-116 RQLDDGKTEE
+116 RQLDDRKIEE

-149 VTCTVT
+149 VTCTVNSIT
-155 PIVTETHEVRW
+155 PKLHKVEW
-166 GTPVAISHRIYF
+166 GTPISVLHYVQF
-178 VEESSGKVLDE
+178 VNKTTGKTLEDFKTIDFAE
-189 YTNLHTADSELNGY
+189 IDLGIRHTGDS
-203 RVGDYITDYALSKSA
+203 ITDKELYNSA
-218 YEAFLNSRL
+218 YSAFLRSKL
-227 DKEGY
+227 TKQGY
-232 KLQHRISTNVRQ
+232 QFQYRISTDVQQ
-244 NLQIN
+244 NLQVTK
-249 KLIFNYDFNEE
+249 KLYNYDVNEE
-260 NIYYQIGNIRPLL
+260 LINYQIENNRPTLNL
-273 SRSSA
+273 SNEA
-278 EVESDIITERYYVS
+278 ETDIFFERYYVS
-292 KNAKSL
+292 RDGDSL

-306 IKMVDAKTEQPLFN
+306 IKMVDSKTEQALFN
-320 HTLTGYQLV
+320 HTLTGYQLA
-329 TVSHVYNRLFEENL
+329 TVSNVYNRLFEENL

-349 GERYFIQNM
+349 GEKYFIQNM

-430 QFACENTDSKYNY
+430 QFACENTDSTYNY

>member
-1 MSRKTFKRILSIG
+1 MPRKTFKRILSIG

-74 GQTLSKEEILDY
+74 GQTLSKKEILDY

-102 QYSNIEFNESAYLK
+102 QYSNIEFKESAYLK

-126 IAIDNDGVTV
+126 IAIDNDGVTI

-149 VTCTVT
+149 VTCTVNSIT
-155 PIVTETHEVRW
+155 PKLHKVEW
-166 GTPVAISHRIYF
+166 GTPISVLHYIQF
-178 VEESSGKVLDE
+178 VDKTTGKTLEDFKTIDFAE
-189 YTNLHTADSELNGY
+189 IDLGIRHTGDS
-203 RVGDYITDYALSKSA
+203 ITDKELYNSA
-218 YEAFLNSRL
+218 YSAFLRSKL
-227 DKEGY
+227 TKQGY
-232 KLQHRISTNVRQ
+232 QFQYRISTDVQQ
-244 NLQIN
+244 NLQVTK
-249 KLIFNYDFNEE
+249 KLYNYDVNEE
-260 NIYYQIGNIRPLL
+260 LINYQIENNRPTLNL
-273 SRSSA
+273 SNEA
-278 EVESDIITERYYVS
+278 ETDIFFERYYVS
-292 KNAKSL
+292 RDGDSL

-320 HTLTGYQLV
+320 HTLTGYQLS
-329 TVSHVYNRLFEENL
+329 TVSNVYNRLFEENL

-349 GERYFIQNM
+349 GEKYFIQNM

-364 EYTVYLSETPYSKEN
+364 EYTVYLSETPYSEEN

>member
-1 MSRKTFKRILSIG
+1 
-14 VCTLV
+14 
-19 LSMSLYYTEK
+19 MSLYYTEK

-40 YVENPNPHI
+40 YVEKPNPHI

-102 QYSNIEFNESAYLK
+102 QYSNIEFKESAYLK
-116 RQLDDGKTEE
+116 RQLDDRKIEE

-149 VTCTVT
+149 VTCTVNSIT
-155 PIVTETHEVRW
+155 PKLHKVEW
-166 GTPVAISHRIYF
+166 GTPISVLHYVQF
-178 VEESSGKVLDE
+178 VDKTTGKTLEDFKTIDFAE
-189 YTNLHTADSELNGY
+189 IDLGIRHTGDS
-203 RVGDYITDYALSKSA
+203 ITDKELYNSA
-218 YEAFLNSRL
+218 YSAFLRSKL
-227 DKEGY
+227 TKQGY
-232 KLQHRISTNVRQ
+232 QFQYRISTDVQQ
-244 NLQIN
+244 NLQVTK
-249 KLIFNYDFNEE
+249 KLYNYDVNEE
-260 NIYYQIGNIRPLL
+260 LINYQIENNRPTLNL
-273 SRSSA
+273 SNEA
-278 EVESDIITERYYVS
+278 ETDIFFERYYVS
-292 KNAKSL
+292 RDGDSL
-298 ARTESTIS
+298 ARTESSIS
-306 IKMVDAKTEQPLFN
+306 IKMVDSKTEQALFN
-320 HTLTGYQLV
+320 HTLTGYQLA
-329 TVSHVYNRLFEENL
+329 TVSNVYNRLFEENL

-349 GERYFIQNM
+349 GEKYFIQNM

-430 QFACENTDSKYNY
+430 QFACENTDSTYNY

>member
-40 YVENPNPHI
+40 YVEKPNPHI

-102 QYSNIEFNESAYLK
+102 QYSNIEFKESAYLK
-116 RQLDDGKTEE
+116 RQLDDRKIEE

-149 VTCTVT
+149 VTCTVNSIT
-155 PIVTETHEVRW
+155 PKLHKVEW
-166 GTPVAISHRIYF
+166 GTPISVLHYVQF
-178 VEESSGKVLDE
+178 VDKTTGKTLEDFKTIDFAE
-189 YTNLHTADSELNGY
+189 IDLGIRHTGDS
-203 RVGDYITDYALSKSA
+203 ITDKELYNSA
-218 YEAFLNSRL
+218 YSAFLRSKL
-227 DKEGY
+227 TKQGY
-232 KLQHRISTNVRQ
+232 QFQYRISTDVQQ
-244 NLQIN
+244 NLQVTK
-249 KLIFNYDFNEE
+249 KLYNYDVNEE
-260 NIYYQIGNIRPLL
+260 LINYQIENNRPTLNL
-273 SRSSA
+273 SNEA
-278 EVESDIITERYYVS
+278 ETDIFFERYYVS
-292 KNAKSL
+292 RDGDSL

-306 IKMVDAKTEQPLFN
+306 IKMVDSKTEQALFN
-320 HTLTGYQLV
+320 HTLTGYQLA
-329 TVSHVYNRLFEENL
+329 TVSNVYNRLFEENL

-349 GERYFIQNM
+349 GEKYFIQNM

-413 STEFLGNKPQAA
+413 STEFLGNKPQAV

-430 QFACENTDSKYNY
+430 QFACENTDSTYNY

>member
-1 MSRKTFKRILSIG
+1 
-14 VCTLV
+14 
-19 LSMSLYYTEK
+19 MSLYYTEK

-74 GQTLSKEEILDY
+74 GQTLSKKEILDY

-102 QYSNIEFNESAYLK
+102 QYSNIEFKESAYLK

-126 IAIDNDGVTV
+126 IAIDNDGVII

-149 VTCTVT
+149 VTCTVNSIT
-155 PIVTETHEVRW
+155 PKLHKVEW
-166 GTPVAISHRIYF
+166 GTPISVLHYIQF
-178 VEESSGKVLDE
+178 VDKTTGKTLEDFKTIDFAE
-189 YTNLHTADSELNGY
+189 IDLGIRHTGDS
-203 RVGDYITDYALSKSA
+203 ITDKELYNSA
-218 YEAFLNSRL
+218 YSAFLRSKL
-227 DKEGY
+227 TKQGY
-232 KLQHRISTNVRQ
+232 QFQYRISTDVQQ
-244 NLQIN
+244 NLQVTK
-249 KLIFNYDFNEE
+249 KLYNYDVNEE
-260 NIYYQIGNIRPLL
+260 LINYQIENNRPALNL
-273 SRSSA
+273 SNEA
-278 EVESDIITERYYVS
+278 ETDIFFERYYVS
-292 KNAKSL
+292 RDGDSL

-320 HTLTGYQLV
+320 HTLTGYQLS
-329 TVSHVYNRLFEENL
+329 TVSNIYNRLFEENL

-349 GERYFIQNM
+349 GEKYFIQNM

-364 EYTVYLSETPYSKEN
+364 EYTVYLSETPYSEEN

>member
-1 MSRKTFKRILSIG
+1 
-14 VCTLV
+14 
-19 LSMSLYYTEK
+19 MSLYYTEK

-74 GQTLSKEEILDY
+74 GQTLSKKEILDY

-102 QYSNIEFNESAYLK
+102 QYSNIEFKESAYLN

-126 IAIDNDGVTV
+126 IAIDNDGVII

-149 VTCTVT
+149 VTCTVNSIT
-155 PIVTETHEVRW
+155 PKLHKVEW
-166 GTPVAISHRIYF
+166 GTPISVLHYIQF
-178 VEESSGKVLDE
+178 VDKTTGKTLEDFKTIDFAE
-189 YTNLHTADSELNGY
+189 IDLGIRHTGDS
-203 RVGDYITDYALSKSA
+203 ITDKELYNSA
-218 YEAFLNSRL
+218 YSAFLRSKL
-227 DKEGY
+227 TKQGY
-232 KLQHRISTNVRQ
+232 QFQYRISTDVQQ
-244 NLQIN
+244 NLQVTK
-249 KLIFNYDFNEE
+249 KLYNYDVNEE
-260 NIYYQIGNIRPLL
+260 LINYQIENNRPTLNL
-273 SRSSA
+273 SNEA
-278 EVESDIITERYYVS
+278 ETDIFFERYYVS
-292 KNAKSL
+292 RDGDSL

-320 HTLTGYQLV
+320 HTLTGYQLS
-329 TVSHVYNRLFEENL
+329 TVSNIYNRLFEENL

-349 GERYFIQNM
+349 GEKYFIQNM

-364 EYTVYLSETPYSKEN
+364 EYTVYLSETPYSEEN